1 MSKCVVLGIT
11 GSIAAYKAA
20 EITSRLKKNG
30 VDVRIILTKAG
41 AEFITPLTLETLSAN
56 PVVTDMFLRD
66 TPWEVEH
73 ISLAKRADAFLVAP
87 ATANFIG
94 KYASGIADDMLTTTI
109 MAAVC
114 PVLIAPAMNVNM
126 YDSDANKSN
135 MELLKRRGC
144 MFIEPDEGF
153 LACGDVGKGR
163 LADPAKIVDIVMRAL
178 YPKRDL
184 EGIRILVTAGP
195 TREEIDPVRYI
206 TNHSSG
212 KMGFCIAQAA
222 ARRGADVT
230 LISGP
235 VALKTPDGVKRV
247 DIVSSSELYDAVNSH
262 YNNCDILIMAAAP
275 ADFTPSRRAV
285 HKIKKRDL
293 ERMSLELLPAR
304 DILALMGAKK
314 RERVLIGFAAETEN
328 LLENAVL
335 KLEKKHL
342 DMIVANDITAPGAGF
357 QSDTNSV
364 TLILSS
370 GTVKDSGLLSKVGV
384 ADWLLDET
392 VDYIA
397 SKRQ

>member
-109 MAAVC
+109 MAARC
-114 PVLIAPAMNVNM
+114 PVLIAPAMNINM
-126 YDSDANKSN
+126 YDSDANKRN

-163 LADPAKIVDIVMRAL
+163 LADPAKIVAIVMRAL

-195 TREEIDPVRYI
+195 TREAIDPVRYI

-235 VALKTPDGVKRV
+235 VALRTPDGVKRI
-247 DIVSSSELYDAVNSH
+247 DIISSGELYDAVDSH
-262 YNNCDILIMAAAP
+262 YDNCDILIMAAAP
-275 ADFTPSRRAV
+275 ADFTPSSRAV

-293 ERMSLELLPAR
+293 ERISLELLPER
-304 DILALMGAKK
+304 DILASMGAKK
-314 RERVLIGFAAETEN
+314 GERVLIGFAAETEN

-342 DMIVANDITAPGAGF
+342 DMIAANDITASGAGF

-364 TLILSS
+364 TLIFSS
-370 GTVKDSGLLSKVGV
+370 GTVKDSGLLSKMDV

-397 SKRQ
+397 SKGQ

>member
-20 EITSRLKKNG
+20 EVTSRLKKSG
-30 VDVRIILTKAG
+30 VDVRVILTKAG

-56 PVVTDMFLRD
+56 PVVSDMFLRD

-73 ISLAKRADAFLVAP
+73 ISLAKRADVFLVAP

-109 MAAVC
+109 MAARC
-114 PVLIAPAMNVNM
+114 PVLIAPAMNTNM
-126 YDSDANKSN
+126 YCSDANKSN

-163 LADPAKIVDIVMRAL
+163 LADPAQIVDIVMRVL

-184 EGIRILVTAGP
+184 EGLRILVTAGP

-212 KMGFCIAQAA
+212 KMGFGIAQAA
-222 ARRGADVT
+222 AKRGANVT

-235 VALKTPDGVKRV
+235 VALKTPDGARRV
-247 DIVSSSELYDAVNSH
+247 DIVSSSELYDAVDSH
-262 YNNCDILIMAAAP
+262 YDNCDILIMAAAP
-275 ADFTPSRRAV
+275 ADFTPSRKAA

-293 ERMSLELLPAR
+293 ESMSLELMPTR
-304 DILALMGAKK
+304 DILASMGSKK
-314 RERVLIGFAAETEN
+314 GRRVLVGFAAETEN

-335 KLEKKHL
+335 KLQKKNL
-342 DMIVANDITAPGAGF
+342 DMIVANDITASGAGF

-364 TLILSS
+364 TLILSN
-370 GTVKDSGLLSKVGV
+370 GMVKDSGLLSKLDI

-397 SKRQ
+397 SKR

>member
-1 MSKCVVLGIT
+1 MRKCVVLGIT
-11 GSIAAYKAA
+11 GSIAAYKAV

-41 AEFITPLTLETLSAN
+41 AKFITPLTLETLSAN
-56 PVVTDMFLRD
+56 PVVSDMFLRD

-73 ISLAKRADAFLVAP
+73 ISLAKRADVFLVAP

-94 KYASGIADDMLTTTI
+94 KYASGIADDMLTTTV
-109 MAAVC
+109 MAARC
-114 PVLIAPAMNVNM
+114 PVLIAPAMNENM
-126 YDSDANKSN
+126 YVSDANKSN

-144 MFIEPDEGF
+144 IFIEPGEGL

-163 LADPAKIVDIVMRAL
+163 LADPAQIVDIVMRVL

-184 EGIRILVTAGP
+184 AGLRILITAGP
-195 TREEIDPVRYI
+195 TREAIDPVRYI

-212 KMGFCIAQAA
+212 KMGFSIAQAA
-222 ARRGADVT
+222 ASRGADVT

-235 VALKTPDGVKRV
+235 VAIKTPDGVRRV
-247 DIVSSSELYDAVNSH
+247 DIISSSELYDAVDSH
-262 YNNCDILIMAAAP
+262 YDNCDILIMAAAP
-275 ADFTPSRRAV
+275 ADFTPSTKAI

-293 ERMSLELLPAR
+293 ESMSLELR
-304 DILALMGAKK
+304 STKDILASMGSKK
-314 RERVLIGFAAETEN
+314 GNRVLVGFAAETEN
-328 LLENAVL
+328 LLENATL
-335 KLEKKHL
+335 KLQKKNL

-364 TLILSS
+364 TLILRN
-370 GTVKDSGLLSKVGV
+370 GTVKGSGLLSKLEI
-384 ADWLLDET
+384 ADWLLDEA

-397 SKRQ
+397 SIR

>member
-20 EITSRLKKNG
+20 EVTSRLKKSG
-30 VDVRIILTKAG
+30 VDVRVILTKAG

-56 PVVTDMFLRD
+56 PVVSDMFLRD

-73 ISLAKRADAFLVAP
+73 ISLAKRADVFLVAP

-109 MAAVC
+109 MAARC
-114 PVLIAPAMNVNM
+114 PVLIAPAMNTNM
-126 YDSDANKSN
+126 YCSDANKSN

-163 LADPAKIVDIVMRAL
+163 LADPAQIVDIVMRVL

-184 EGIRILVTAGP
+184 EGLRILVTAGP

-212 KMGFCIAQAA
+212 KMGFGIAQAA
-222 ARRGADVT
+222 AKRGANVT

-235 VALKTPDGVKRV
+235 VALKTPDGVRRV
-247 DIVSSSELYDAVNSH
+247 DIVSSSELYDAVDSH
-262 YNNCDILIMAAAP
+262 YDNCDILIMAAAP
-275 ADFTPSRRAV
+275 ADFTPSRKAV

-293 ERMSLELLPAR
+293 ESMSLELMPTR
-304 DILALMGAKK
+304 DILASMGSKK
-314 RERVLIGFAAETEN
+314 GRRVLVGFAAETEN

-335 KLEKKHL
+335 KLQKKNL
-342 DMIVANDITAPGAGF
+342 DMIVANDITASGAGF

-364 TLILSS
+364 TLILSN
-370 GTVKDSGLLSKVGV
+370 GMVKDSGLLSKLDI

-397 SKRQ
+397 SKR

>member
-1 MSKCVVLGIT
+1 MRKCVVLGIT
-11 GSIAAYKAA
+11 GSIAAYKAV

-41 AEFITPLTLETLSAN
+41 AKFITPLTLETLSAN
-56 PVVTDMFLRD
+56 PVVSDMFLRD

-73 ISLAKRADAFLVAP
+73 ISLAKRADVFLVAP

-94 KYASGIADDMLTTTI
+94 KYASGIADDMLTTTV
-109 MAAVC
+109 MAARC
-114 PVLIAPAMNVNM
+114 PVLIAPAMNENM
-126 YDSDANKSN
+126 YVSDANKSN

-144 MFIEPDEGF
+144 IFIEPGEGL

-163 LADPAKIVDIVMRAL
+163 LADPAQIVDIVMRVL

-184 EGIRILVTAGP
+184 AGLRILITAGP
-195 TREEIDPVRYI
+195 TREAIDRVRYI

-212 KMGFCIAQAA
+212 KMGFSIAQAA
-222 ARRGADVT
+222 ASRGADVT

-235 VALKTPDGVKRV
+235 VAIKTPDGVRRV
-247 DIVSSSELYDAVNSH
+247 DIISSSELYDAVDSH
-262 YNNCDILIMAAAP
+262 YDNCDILIMAAAP
-275 ADFTPSRRAV
+275 ADFTPSTKAI

-293 ERMSLELLPAR
+293 ESMSLELR
-304 DILALMGAKK
+304 STKDILASMGSKK
-314 RERVLIGFAAETEN
+314 GNRVLVGFAAETEN
-328 LLENAVL
+328 LLENATL
-335 KLEKKHL
+335 KLQKKNL

-364 TLILSS
+364 TLILRN
-370 GTVKDSGLLSKVGV
+370 GTVKGSGLLSKLEI
-384 ADWLLDET
+384 ADWLLDEA

-397 SKRQ
+397 SIR